1 MSYLIDSA
9 YYSNRI
15 IYLKIKLKRIDF
27 MYKNHRQDVP
37 IDIIPCLSPGFTFLR
52 IAHILPQLGLVS
64 VYLNDKPI
72 ILANYLDF
80 SPYFPVIPGVYNFRF
95 HSPLNN
101 TLLFEIKNLEVPPN
115 QLSTLVVTGS
125 MENLS
130 VLQVI
135 DDINEK
141 VDADETKVRV
151 FNLTTDKIVYNI
163 SSNSYSDSGEL
174 LYRSGTNYFK
184 AHPGEGVLEV
194 QLPNGKSQT
203 VNLELNPGRIY
214 TIYVAESV
222 DPTSPAYKLGNILQF
237 IHVVDGNTALIK
249 CI

>member
-1 MSYLIDSA
+1 
-9 YYSNRI
+9 
-15 IYLKIKLKRIDF
+15 

-37 IDIIPCLSPGFTFLR
+37 IDVIPCLAPGFTFLR

-95 HSPLNN
+95 YSPLNN
-101 TLLFEIKNLEVPPN
+101 TLLFEIKNLEVPAN
-115 QLSTLVVTGS
+115 QLSTLVVTGNL
-125 MENLS
+125 ENLR
-130 VLQVI
+130 VLEVI

-151 FNLTTDKIVYNI
+151 FNLTTDKIAYNI
-163 SSNSYSDSGEL
+163 SLNNYNNSGEL
-174 LYRSGTNYFK
+174 LYRSGTNYVK
-184 AHPGEGVLEV
+184 TSPGEAVLQV
-194 QLPNGKSQT
+194 QLPNGKTQT
-203 VNLELNPGRIY
+203 INLDLNPGRIY
-214 TIYVAESV
+214 TIYVAESL
-222 DPTSPAYKLGNILQF
+222 DPTSPSYKLGNILQF
-237 IHVVDGNTALIK
+237 ILVVDGNTAIIK